1 MTGLLGKVLETAIL
15 KMLEELKEDTEKVKE
30 IMYYYNVNI
39 NKERKKLKRNKN
51 KIIEL
56 KNVTE
61 I

>member
-1 MTGLLGKVLETAIL
+1 MTSVLGKVLETAIL
-15 KMLEELKEDTEKVKE
+15 KMLKELKEDTEKVKE

-39 NKERKKLKRNKN
+39 NKGRENLKRKQN

-61 I
+61 V

>member
-39 NKERKKLKRNKN
+39 NKERKKLKGKKN

>member
-1 MTGLLGKVLETAIL
+1 MTSVLGKVLETAIL
-15 KMLEELKEDTEKVKE
+15 KMLKELKEDTEKVME

-39 NKERKKLKRNKN
+39 NKERENLKRKQN

-61 I
+61 V

>member
-15 KMLEELKEDTEKVKE
+15 KMLKELKEDTEKVKE

-39 NKERKKLKRNKN
+39 NKGRENLKRKQN

-61 I
+61 V